1 MQRTDTDHRLYVGI
15 MTGSSLD
22 GIDAVLASFEPGGP
36 KLAGHVRSALTAE
49 LRGELLRLS
58 VPGPDEL
65 HRAAVASQ
73 HLARGYAQAVEDL
86 LLHAGVDAADVA
98 AIGAHGQTVRH
109 RPDAGYTIQLNAPA
123 TLAELT
129 GIDVVADF
137 RSRDM
142 AAGGQGAPLV
152 PAFHARLF
160 GTDAAR
166 AVVNIGGIANLTV
179 LPPGAGRSPDPAPSL
194 GPGQASR
201 RVSGFDCGPGNVLID
216 AWAAAHLDAAFDR
229 DGAWAAG
236 GHSNAALLELML
248 QEPYFALPP
257 PKSTGRELFDLHW
270 IDQKLA
276 HRSLPARDVQ
286 ATLTRLTAAV
296 IGRAVAAHAAD
307 AADLLVCGGGAF
319 NPVLMRMLQ
328 EECAP
333 RPVRSTAHCG
343 VEPDQVEALAFAWL
357 AREHLARRP
366 ASLADVTGARGSRVL
381 GALYPG
387 Q

>member
-1 MQRTDTDHRLYVGI
+1 MQRPDPDARLYIGI

-22 GIDAVLASFEPGGP
+22 GIDAVLASFAVDGP
-36 KLAGHVRSALTAE
+36 KLAGHIRAALTAE

-58 VPGPDEL
+58 ESGADEL
-65 HRAAVASQ
+65 HRAAVAAQ

-86 LLHAGVDAADVA
+86 LRHAGAEASEVA

-152 PAFHARLF
+152 PAFHAKLF
-160 GTDAAR
+160 TAAATR
-166 AVVNIGGIANLTV
+166 AVVNIGGISNLTV
-179 LPPGAGRSPDPAPSL
+179 LPAAGDAGPDAPVL
-194 GPGQASR
+194 
-201 RVSGFDCGPGNVLID
+201 GFDCGPGNVLID
-216 AWAAAHLDAAFDR
+216 AWAAEHLGTAFDR
-229 DGAWAAG
+229 DGAFAAA
-236 GHSNAALLELML
+236 GHSNAALLEAMM

-257 PKSTGRELFDLHW
+257 PKSTGRELFDRHW
-270 IDQKLA
+270 ILRRLA
-276 HRSLPARDVQ
+276 HRSLPPQDVQ
-286 ATLTRLTAAV
+286 ATLTRLTAVAIGAAV
-296 IGRAVAAHAAD
+296 SAHAAD
-307 AADLLVCGGGAF
+307 AADVLVCGGGVF
-319 NPVLMRMLQ
+319 NPTLMRMLG

-333 RPVRSTAHCG
+333 RPVQSTAAFG
-343 VEPDQVEALAFAWL
+343 VEPDHVEALAFAWL

-366 ASLADVTGARGSRVL
+366 ASLPDVTGARGARVL
-381 GALYPG
+381 GALYPA
-387 Q
+387 